1 MSTAAVPPHA
11 PASMATVTLDD
22 FFLAFPDDV
31 EAFFSSSYGADHWAE
46 IKAALARPPAY
57 TSVRVNT
64 RRTTRDALVAS
75 LNAALAA
82 FNARLEAQGRPA
94 ITAAPHASLTDVVL
108 VPSAP
113 RVAFPV
119 ANAVTRKKIIVDRLC
134 GEAVLRGSDIFA
146 RGVMC
151 ASTALNVGDD
161 VVIYVDLD
169 HSATRGSDAELH
181 AGRKVLIAQGRTEMG
196 RSEMFRA
203 LKGLAIA
210 VTSRLCADA
219 PPLNGVLA
227 GDMYMQNTPSSVV
240 AHVLNPQ
247 PGETV
252 LDMCAAPGG
261 KTSHLATLMQ
271 NQGTLV
277 ACDRSRRKVLEMKSF
292 FDSVQLSCIV
302 PIKLDSTHSVLP
314 KSDDVLSV
322 QDVIAVARAKDPKA
336 KLAPIDGFYAETFDK
351 ILLDPPCSAL
361 GLRPRLLHACNMAEL
376 EQYSNMQRNFLWA
389 AVFLLKPG
397 GTLVYSTCT
406 VNPKENEQ
414 MVQHALA
421 TYPLE
426 LMDQSPVLGERG
438 LLNQGLTPDQA
449 AKVQRFDPASAAD
462 TMGFFCAKFTK
473 TKSIRD
479 VATEDCQGGSVDGV
493 ATAQDEA

>member
-1 MSTAAVPPHA
+1 MTTTSAAAAVP
-11 PASMATVTLDD
+11 LDE
-22 FFLAFPDDV
+22 FFLSFPDDV
-31 EAFFSSSYGADHWAE
+31 EEFFTSAYGEAHWGA
-46 IKAALARPPAY
+46 IKGALARPPAY

-64 RRTTRDALVAS
+64 LVTTQSKLVAN
-75 LNAALAA
+75 LNAALVD
-82 FNARLEAQGRPA
+82 FNARLHAQGRPA
-94 ITAAPHASLTDVVL
+94 IVAEPHPTLSDVVI

-113 RVAFPV
+113 RVNVPV
-119 ANAVTRKKIIVDRLC
+119 DTATTKKIIVDRLC

-151 ASTALNVGDD
+151 ASSALNAGDQ
-161 VVIYVDLD
+161 VLVYVDLD

-181 AGRKVLIAQGRTEMG
+181 AGRKVLLGSGTAAMP

-203 LKGLAIA
+203 LKGLAVA
-210 VTSRLCADA
+210 VQSRLCADA
-219 PPLNGVLA
+219 PPLNGVLP

-247 PGETV
+247 PGDTV

-271 NQGTLV
+271 NRGTLV
-277 ACDRSRRKVLEMKSF
+277 ACDRSRRKVLEMKAF
-292 FDSVQLSCIV
+292 FDAVNLSIIV
-302 PIKLDSTHSVLP
+302 PIKLDSTQSVLP
-314 KSDDVLSV
+314 KQDIVPSV
-322 QDVIAVARAKDPKA
+322 QQVILDARTKDPQA
-336 KLAPIDGFYAETFDK
+336 KLLPIAGFGAETFDK

-361 GLRPRLLHACNMAEL
+361 GLRPRLLHACNLSEL

-414 MVQHALA
+414 MVRHALDS
-421 TYPLE
+421 YPLE
-426 LMDQSPVLGERG
+426 LVAQSPVLGKPG
-438 LLNQGLTPDQA
+438 LTNQGLTPDQA
-449 AKVQRFDPASAAD
+449 AKVQRFDPASPSD
-462 TMGFFCAKFTK
+462 TMGFFCAKFVK
-473 TKSIRD
+473 T
-479 VATEDCQGGSVDGV
+479 ASVREV
-493 ATAQDEA
+493 PPQKL